1 MLIAQENKNMAREG
15 FGPKVQLFTI
25 LILNFPSCILSV
37 STFDFQSF
45 LK

>member
-25 LILNFPSCILSV
+25 LILNFRINIWWYRI
-37 STFDFQSF
+37 
-45 LK
+45 